1 MSFWRRLFGFGEAS
15 SSRPTVDA
23 SVRPTQLE
31 TRPEKYVPLVG
42 EREYQETLTE
52 LSDLFEVIER
62 TERNFTVKILPPNN
76 SGDARQSIAILTEG
90 DAIVGFLSSPQT
102 AKYSTALRQHAK
114 PLLCE
119 ARLVGAAPSMG
130 VELDPRPLTA
140 LLDSMVSAAAPQE
153 ASARPTAPAVQ
164 SGTVNLGDG
173 VGFEMGIVGESYYG
187 LEIKRIA
194 GDRLSRGEDV
204 VFTATLRREPDNEYD
219 ANAVAVIGS
228 FGKKIGHLSR
238 DYALEYQPLLQVL
251 ETRGLTATCSAKM
264 FGGRGRKQNIGVW
277 LDIETVEVL
286 LARFAVSD
294 ATAPF

>member
-1 MSFWRRLFGFGEAS
+1 
-15 SSRPTVDA
+15 
-23 SVRPTQLE
+23 VRP
-31 TRPEKYVPLVG
+31 
-42 EREYQETLTE
+42 
-52 LSDLFEVIER
+52 
-62 TERNFTVKILPPNN
+62 
-76 SGDARQSIAILTEG
+76 SIANLQSDI
-90 DAIVGFLSSPQT
+90 
-102 AKYSTALRQHAK
+102 
-114 PLLCE
+114 
-119 ARLVGAAPSMG
+119 G

-140 LLDSMVSAAAPQE
+140 LLDSMVSAAAPEE

-219 ANAVAVIGS
+219 PNAVAVIGS

-251 ETRGLTATCSAKM
+251 ETQGLTATCSAKM

-286 LARFAVSD
+286 LVRFDVSES
-294 ATAPF
+294 TSPF